1 MNGTFL
7 VGLVLVFGIIVI
19 LVYVVGIY
27 NTLVRLSNNI
37 DKAWSNI
44 DVILKQ
50 RHDELPKL
58 VQVCNSYM
66 THERETLESVTN
78 ARSAY
83 SRSTNV
89 DEKAK
94 AENQLTRALGKLFAI
109 AEQYPDLKAN
119 QEFLN
124 VQQRISSLENT
135 IADRREFYN
144 DSVNLYNIRIP
155 CKTITGGRA
164 VRSTRRRADL
174 RQPRRVKRYSLNNGA
189 SQGKTSYVADRSR
202 TSCCGNGIWMSADW
216 NCSTRTWFNSP

>member
-1 MNGTFL
+1 MNGTFV
-7 VGLVLVFGIIVI
+7 VGLVLVFGIIGI
-19 LVYVVGIY
+19 LVYAVGIY

-44 DVILKQ
+44 DVTLKQ

-83 SRSTNV
+83 SRSTSV
-89 DEKAK
+89 DEKTK
-94 AENQLTRALGKLFAI
+94 AENQLTRALGKLFAV

-124 VQQRISSLENT
+124 VQQRISSLEST

-144 DSVNLYNIRIP
+144 DSVNLYNIGIEQIP
-155 CKTITGGRA
+155 AVWVAQQVGYRA
-164 VRSTRRRADL
+164 RPLLAVAQSDRQDVELTFANRA
-174 RQPRRVKRYSLNNGA
+174 A
-189 SQGKTSYVADRSR
+189 
-202 TSCCGNGIWMSADW
+202 
-216 NCSTRTWFNSP
+216 

>member
-1 MNGTFL
+1 MNGTLL
-7 VGLVLVFGIIVI
+7 VGILLVFGIAGII
-19 LVYVVGIY
+19 TYAVGIY

-58 VQVCNSYM
+58 VDVCNSYM
-66 THERETLESVTN
+66 KHERETLEGVTN

-83 SRSTNV
+83 SRSTSV
-89 DEKAK
+89 DDKAK
-94 AENQLTRALGKLFAI
+94 AENQITKALGKLFAV

-124 VQQRISSLENT
+124 VQQRISALEDT

-144 DSVNLYNIRIP
+144 DCINVYNIRIEQIP
-155 CKTITGGRA
+155 AVWVAQQTGYRA
-164 VRSTRRRADL
+164 RPLLTVAPSDRQDVQLAFANRA
-174 RQPRRVKRYSLNNGA
+174 A
-189 SQGKTSYVADRSR
+189 
-202 TSCCGNGIWMSADW
+202 
-216 NCSTRTWFNSP
+216 

>member
-1 MNGTFL
+1 MNGTLL
-7 VGLVLVFGIIVI
+7 VGILLLFGII
-19 LVYVVGIY
+19 GIIAYAVSLY

-58 VQVCNSYM
+58 VDVCNSYM
-66 THERETLESVTN
+66 KHERETLEGVTA

-83 SRSTNV
+83 SRSTSV
-89 DEKAK
+89 DDKAK
-94 AENQLTRALGKLFAI
+94 AENQLTRALGKLFAV

-124 VQQRISSLENT
+124 VQQRISALEST

-144 DSVNLYNIRIP
+144 DSVNVYNILIEQIP
-155 CKTITGGRA
+155 AVWVAQQIGYTARPLLTVASTDREDVRLAFSNRA
-164 VRSTRRRADL
+164 A
-174 RQPRRVKRYSLNNGA
+174 
-189 SQGKTSYVADRSR
+189 
-202 TSCCGNGIWMSADW
+202 
-216 NCSTRTWFNSP
+216 

>member
-1 MNGTFL
+1 MNGTLL
-7 VGLVLVFGIIVI
+7 VGILLLFGII
-19 LVYVVGIY
+19 GIIAYAVSLY

-58 VQVCNSYM
+58 VDVCNSYM
-66 THERETLESVTN
+66 KHERETLEGVTA

-89 DEKAK
+89 DDKAR
-94 AENQLTRALGKLFAI
+94 AENQLTRALGKLFAV

-119 QEFLN
+119 QEFLT
-124 VQQRISSLENT
+124 VQQRISALEST

-144 DSVNLYNIRIP
+144 ESVNVYNILIEQIP
-155 CKTITGGRA
+155 ALWVAQQVGYKARPLLTVASSDREDVRLVFANRA
-164 VRSTRRRADL
+164 A
-174 RQPRRVKRYSLNNGA
+174 
-189 SQGKTSYVADRSR
+189 
-202 TSCCGNGIWMSADW
+202 
-216 NCSTRTWFNSP
+216 